1 MALSLTK
8 RSFSSIRSC
17 PAVAA
22 NAVFS
27 DHLQL
32 ASHLNW
38 VRLEVDRF
46 NPDQKVEEALT
57 APSSWYTT
65 DSVFL
70 PLERRSVF
78 KGSWLHVGK
87 STATSSWHASE
98 VPAGSYTTRQLL
110 GNPILLVRTEEGNF
124 RGFHNVCRHHAMPVA
139 QGSGEVPRGPDGRQ
153 QFVCPYHGWT
163 YLADGRLKK
172 ATQIKGLQNFKN
184 KDNGLTPVRVAEV
197 DGLLNRGTPNEAADA
212 AAAAD
217 NAEAAE
223 QLSPLLDAVA
233 AAGGIPLKDLTFVRR
248 RVYDLDCNWKV
259 FVDNYL
265 DGGYHIP
272 YAHEALAEGID
283 MDSYSSRPI
292 GIGSVQEVSK
302 PEDADGLGRL
312 GTGAAYGYI
321 YPNFMLNRYGP
332 WLDTNTVYP
341 LGEGRCRIFFDYFL
355 ETETAVAEGADNFIE
370 ESLGS
375 SNVVQDEDEML
386 CLGDYTTGISQVAE
400 LHASRD

>member
-1 MALSLTK
+1 M
-8 RSFSSIRSC
+8 
-17 PAVAA
+17 
-22 NAVFS
+22 
-27 DHLQL
+27 
-32 ASHLNW
+32 
-38 VRLEVDRF
+38 
-46 NPDQKVEEALT
+46 
-57 APSSWYTT
+57 
-65 DSVFL
+65 
-70 PLERRSVF
+70 
-78 KGSWLHVGK
+78 
-87 STATSSWHASE
+87 
-98 VPAGSYTTRQLL
+98 
-110 GNPILLVRTEEGNF
+110 
-124 RGFHNVCRHHAMPVA
+124 
-139 QGSGEVPRGPDGRQ
+139 
-153 QFVCPYHGWT
+153 
-163 YLADGRLKK
+163 
-172 ATQIKGLQNFKN
+172 
-184 KDNGLTPVRVAEV
+184 RVAEV
-197 DGLLNRGTPNEAADA
+197 DGLLFVNFGKGNAAAEAATAAAEASTAAAAAATAAEAEAGTVDNASTGGGGGEDKDGGGGGGGVSSMSKRRRERRRTRSNRGTPNEAADA

-355 ETETAVAEGADNFIE
+355 ETEIAVAEGADNVIE

-386 CLGDYTTGISQVAE
+386 CLGVQASGIPPSSTSVFGKLEETDGVHRTPIREGAHPASALLSRQQLTSFMLTCA
-400 LHASRD
+400 LHLGVFTAGA